1 MVKISD
7 LRMREV
13 INVLDG
19 KRLGNI
25 VDIDLDMDRGKVM
38 AFILPGRVRGWS
50 IFAKREDVIVPWD
63 KIIRIGRDVILV
75 EVPVYDE
82 TDQRRS
88 NTYSSQYSSNYMED
102 EDDF

>member
-19 KRLGNI
+19 KKLGNI
-25 VDIDLDMDRGKVM
+25 VDIDLDMEKGKVL

-50 IFAKREDVIVPWD
+50 IFSKRED
-63 KIIRIGRDVILV
+63 IIPSLTLREEKKAR
-75 EVPVYDE
+75 
-82 TDQRRS
+82 
-88 NTYSSQYSSNYMED
+88 
-102 EDDF
+102 

>member
-25 VDIDLDMDRGKVM
+25 VDIELDMERGKVL

-50 IFAKREDVIVPWD
+50 IFAKREDIVVHWD
-63 KIIRIGRDVILV
+63 KIIRIGKDVILV
-75 EVPVYDE
+75 EVPVWDE
-82 TDQRRS
+82 LDQRHSKNNSRP
-88 NTYSSQYSSNYMED
+88 YAGNYMED